1 MVYITICLLLVLG
14 MALSGCGK
22 SKSGRD
28 NPVKHMP
35 LSDGPTSALSRD
47 KDYFENLKEEA
58 ESDNSDEASPE
69 NGEEAGDNNS
79 VEEADT
85 KWKEAYIAVLNE
97 ARKFDVDNAEAL
109 GYEKTPY
116 QYTVY
121 DIDKDGV
128 PELIVEFGTCE
139 ADFNGKLYKYENGQA
154 VMKEEFSL
162 GHTCFYSVPNENGI
176 LFYWGHM
183 GYAYLQKATMDA
195 NGQLSYEELLS
206 EELDPN
212 TDDYYTN
219 PSMVVPGS
227 CYVSMCRME
236 LDIYINNYEK
246 ITAQINELPEPPEES
261 EIIPNYIEEIV
272 PDIME
277 HNGKVY
283 AASADGYGGDLG
295 PDTEIEYLFAH
306 LDTWDDIPY
315 QVEDSAY
322 VDMNNDK
329 KLEVVLKMLQTGV
342 DSPGTKW
349 IILNVEDGTVYAYV
363 LNYSGSYQLLENGTF
378 MPSEEFYNYFRI
390 EFDHEQ
396 CMTYEVREDGKHDV
410 VIRK

>member
-1 MVYITICLLLVLG
+1 MVYIIICLLLVLG

-35 LSDGPTSALSRD
+35 LSDGPTSALSKD
-47 KDYFENLKEEA
+47 KEDFEKMKEETDG
-58 ESDNSDEASPE
+58 DNSDEASPE
-69 NGEEAGDNNS
+69 NGEEAGDNSS

-183 GYAYLQKATMDA
+183 GYAYLQKATMGED
-195 NGQLSYEELLS
+195 GTLSYEELLS

-219 PSMVVPGS
+219 PSKIVPGS
-227 CYVSMCRME
+227 CYVMMCRIE
-236 LDIYINNYEK
+236 QDIYINHYEQ
-246 ITAQINELPEPPEES
+246 ITAQINEIPEPPAES

-283 AASADGYGGDLG
+283 AVSADGYGGDLG

-315 QVEDSAY
+315 EVEDSAY
-322 VDMNNDK
+322 VDLNDDK
-329 KLEVVLKMLQTGV
+329 QLEVVLKMRQIGDDNYGV
-342 DSPGTKW
+342 KW
-349 IILNVEDGTVYAYV
+349 IILSVTDGTVYAYT
-363 LNYSGSYQLLENGTF
+363 LNYSSSYQLFDNGTF
-378 MPSEEFYNYFRI
+378 SPGADFEGFFRI
-390 EFDHEQ
+390 YFDHDQ
-396 CMTYEVREDGKHDV
+396 CMTYEVNEDGSHKV
-410 VIRK
+410 VIE